1 MEQRQRIMYIQI
13 QCFIF
18 ISLGIRHCFNV
29 LKRKKNAKKLNKVFP
44 YAEERESEKPKSV
57 VWIFAVAE
65 VVGKLT

>member
-29 LKRKKNAKKLNKVFP
+29 LKREKNAKKLNKVFP
-44 YAEERESEKPKSV
+44 YAEERDR
-57 VWIFAVAE
+57 
-65 VVGKLT
+65 